1 MSQPKQGKTQ
11 SKSNSTSKGQPK
23 KPARK
28 QRGTL
33 LTILLVVILL
43 HSIFASYLAYITLKD
58 DYTGSANWIIV
69 SLVLVTMGNLAA
81 AVGMWFW
88 KKWAVYLY
96 GAMAVLAGVV
106 HIVLTGSTMVLFY
119 DLIPVVILGYVISVQ
134 SKRSLFV

>member
-1 MSQPKQGKTQ
+1 MSQSKRGKTHN
-11 SKSNSTSKGQPK
+11 KSSSTSKGQPK
-23 KPARK
+23 KPVRK

-43 HSIFASYLAYITLKD
+43 HSILASYLAYITLKE
-58 DYTGSANWIIV
+58 DYIGFANWIIV
-69 SLVLVTMGNLAA
+69 SLVLVTLGNLVAA
-81 AVGMWFW
+81 IGMWFW

-106 HIVLTGSTMVLFY
+106 HLVLTGSTMVLFY
-119 DLIPVVILGYVISVQ
+119 DLIPVAILGYVISIQ

>member
-1 MSQPKQGKTQ
+1 MSQPKQGKTKN
-11 SKSNSTSKGQPK
+11 KSTTKGQPK
-23 KPARK
+23 KPVRK

-43 HSIFASYLAYITLKD
+43 HSIFASYLAYYTLKE
-58 DYTGSANWIIV
+58 DYSGSATWIIV
-69 SLVLVTMGNLAA
+69 SLVLVTLGNLVA

-96 GAMAVLAGVV
+96 GAMAVVAGIV

-119 DLIPVVILGYVISVQ
+119 DLIPVVILGYVIRVQ
-134 SKRSLFV
+134 SKRNLFV